1 MRKKALPRAI
11 PPPLELECLRA
22 LWTLEAANVAQVRET
37 LSGRHTLAYTTVMT
51 LLDRLAKKGAAQR
64 KKVGRYFVY
73 RPAVDRETLRRAA
86 LSELVD
92 HYFDGNETSLRRWL
106 GQEPAAAAMNGES
119 SATAAPDDDDLETV
133 LL

>member
-22 LWTLEAANVAQVRET
+22 LWSLGSGNVAQVREA
-37 LSGRHTLAYTTVMT
+37 LLGRHALAYTTVMT
-51 LLDRLAKKGAAQR
+51 LLDRLAAKGAAQR

-73 RPAVDRETLRRAA
+73 SPAVDRETLRRAA
-86 LSELVD
+86 VTELVD
-92 HYFDGNETSLRRWL
+92 HYFDGQEASMREWL
-106 GQEPAAAAMNGES
+106 GAVPAVAMAP
-119 SATAAPDDDDLETV
+119 SAPAFREADDDLETV